1 MIKYITFNNLT
12 TFTYLKLSF
21 IFLLFTVKSGRGFT
35 RFVSLLNS
43 DSANQLLARVEYLQD
58 ITKLNTQ

>member
-12 TFTYLKLSF
+12 TFTSLKLSF
-21 IFLLFTVKSGRGFT
+21 IFLLFTEKSGRGFT